1 MYNTGLLLNINQG
14 GSKALPIPSKH
25 GTTDDDAEAEAEAKT
40 KRSRTPKCKLGEK
53 GKKGEPMFTRK
64 QFEAL
69 LEKERS
75 KINLPATPTRPTP
88 LPLTDARDVP
98 AQGLRSIQE
107 LDPAGR
113 SALRA
118 SAQIWVKSELTKGRI
133 DHTKKW
139 KDQAGV
145 GEPESIISKSLYSF
159 AALKNAPTSLMEKMV
174 STYCESRYVTLTSV
188 WHDVSDLVRT
198 R

>member
-1 MYNTGLLLNINQG
+1 LRRNV
-14 GSKALPIPSKH
+14 P
-25 GTTDDDAEAEAEAKT
+25 
-40 KRSRTPKCKLGEK
+40 KR
-53 GKKGEPMFTRK
+53 
-64 QFEAL
+64 
-69 LEKERS
+69 
-75 KINLPATPTRPTP
+75 IYP
-88 LPLTDARDVP
+88 LPLPRPPPYPLPTRAMFRRKDF
-98 AQGLRSIQE
+98 RSIRE

-118 SAQIWVKSELTKGRI
+118 SAQIWVKSEVTKGRI

-188 WHDVSDLVRT
+188 WIDVSDLVRT

>member
-1 MYNTGLLLNINQG
+1 M
-14 GSKALPIPSKH
+14 GSMK
-25 GTTDDDAEAEAEAKT
+25 G
-40 KRSRTPKCKLGEK
+40 KLGEK

-69 LEKERS
+69 LQKERS
-75 KINLPATPTRPTP
+75 KNNLPATPTPPTP

-98 AQGLRSIQE
+98 AQGLRSILE

-113 SALRA
+113 SALRS
-118 SAQIWVKSELTKGRI
+118 SAQIWVKSEVTKGRI
-133 DHTKKW
+133 DHSKKW

-145 GEPESIISKSLYSF
+145 GEPESIISKSLFHF

-174 STYCESRYVTLTSV
+174 KTYCESRYVTLTSV